1 MAYLLQNSKA
11 PSTPQPRVTLPDEG
25 DLKRL
30 LGLRFGLSV
39 DDLLQ
44 QVLLEPVRD
53 LVGRPGKGIRGRL
66 VGLGCKL
73 FCSAGAN
80 AAVTRKQ
87 QGLCQEII
95 ELIHAGSLVVDDIQ
109 DGSKMR
115 RGQPSLHRLYGMPV
129 ALNAGN
135 WLYFWPLELIR
146 DLGLPCERELLVYR
160 HYRETLLRAHFGQ
173 ALDVGVRIDTLD
185 QERVRGVCLATMEL
199 KTGALV
205 AFALVLGALVGGATE
220 KELAPL
226 DEFGRG
232 FGVALQMF
240 DDLGNLRSRISP
252 SKRFEDLALRRPS
265 WVWGYAA
272 HHYRAEVYREFV
284 RAVGK
289 LPERRPLEGWLTRY
303 GLALKAREKAH
314 EYLEGV
320 CCKLEVDLAKR
331 PCNHESVKELRA
343 LGRTVSKSYD

>member
-1 MAYLLQNSKA
+1 MAYLLQGSKA
-11 PSTPQPRVTLPDEG
+11 PPILQPTIALPDEG
-25 DLKRL
+25 DLKGL

-44 QVLLEPVRD
+44 QVLLEPIRD
-53 LVGRPGKGIRGRL
+53 LVGRPGKGIRSK
-66 VGLGCKL
+66 VVSMGCKL
-73 FCSAGAN
+73 FCSAAAN

-87 QGLCQEII
+87 HRLCQDII
-95 ELIHAGSLVVDDIQ
+95 ELIHVGSLVVDDIQ

-135 WLYFWPLELIR
+135 WLYFWPMELIR
-146 DLGLPCERELLVYR
+146 DLGLPSERELLVYR
-160 HYRETLLRAHFGQ
+160 YYRDTLLRAHFGQ
-173 ALDVGVRIDTLD
+173 ALDVGVRIDALD
-185 QERVRGVCLATMEL
+185 QGRVHGVCLATMEL
-199 KTGALV
+199 KTGALI

-226 DEFGRG
+226 DEFGHG
-232 FGVALQMF
+232 FGIALQMF
-240 DDLGNLRSRISP
+240 DDLGNLHGRISP

-272 HHYRAEVYREFV
+272 QHYRAEVYREFV
-284 RAVGK
+284 AAVRK

-320 CCKLEVDLAKR
+320 CRKLEGDLAKR
-331 PCNHESVKELRA
+331 PCNHEGVKELRA
-343 LGRTVSKSYD
+343 LGRAVSESYD